1 MYHRRLVTPP
11 LANGDER
18 PILTR
23 SAVQASTTQP
33 EDEVG
38 TVIRSVRPRLCA
50 IALSA
55 LAVAPLTHLSAQK
68 PPADSLKETTPEDYA
83 AGLPGG
89 GVLIC
94 GGISIWIMLFLMAY
108 TTRSR
113 IE

>member
-68 PPADSLKETTPEDYA
+68 PPAATSAPAIRIPFEKYVMPNDRTVVPSDDHALPTDSVHA
-83 AGLPGG
+83 
-89 GVLIC
+89 
-94 GGISIWIMLFLMAY
+94 
-108 TTRSR
+108 
-113 IE
+113 